1 VSDRRRNN
9 NRGKLEMTSREE
21 KSQGTASLSVEERRR
36 RAWGLG
42 GEAERNKIGIRLGG
56 RRPGSGHPFAHVTA
70 MDRWLVRKMLD
81 VVGNPPIAI
90 RLWDGQA
97 VSEPE
102 GEAAAT
108 ITLYDRAAMFKLIA
122 DPELHFGD
130 LYSSGRVELEGDLVR
145 FLEVIYRSIRHN
157 TRMSWLR
164 RFIVW
169 LGHRRIA
176 NSLARARDNIYHH
189 YDIGNDFYSLWLDRE
204 AMQYTCAYF
213 PDPDMSLEAA
223 QIAKL
228 HHICRKLQLKPGDT
242 VVEAGCGWGGLA
254 RFMARHYGVTVRA
267 YNISKEQIRFAR
279 QKAEEEGL
287 SDRVEYVE
295 DDYRNISGEY
305 DVFVSVGMLEHV
317 GTRDYRTLGE
327 VVRRCLK
334 PEGRA
339 LIHTIGRNTPGP
351 MNAWIERRIFPGA
364 YPPTLGEMS
373 EIFEPQRF
381 SIQDVENLRL
391 HYARTL
397 EHWLARFEQHAGEIE
412 AMFDPAFVRAWRL
425 YLAGSIAAF
434 TSGELQLF
442 QVVFTHAEN
451 NQLPWSRAHLY
462 AAPATET
469 GGVHEAV

>member
-1 VSDRRRNN
+1 MTSQEEQS
-9 NRGKLEMTSREE
+9 RGKA
-21 KSQGTASLSVEERRR
+21 GLSVAERRR

-42 GEAERNKIGIRLGG
+42 GESKRNKIGIRLDG
-56 RRPGSGHPFAHVTA
+56 RRLTTGHPFAHVTT
-70 MDRWLVRKMLD
+70 MDRWLVRKMLE

-90 RLWDGQA
+90 RLWNGRFA
-97 VSEPE
+97 SEPD

-108 ITLYDRAAMFKLIA
+108 ITILDRAAMFKLIA

-130 LYSSGRVELEGDLVR
+130 LYSSGRVEVEGDLVH
-145 FLEVIYRSIRHN
+145 FLEVVYRSIRHH
-157 TRMSWLR
+157 TRMSRLR

-176 NSLARARDNIYHH
+176 NSLARARDNIHHH
-189 YDIGNDFYSLWLDRE
+189 YDIGNDFYSLWLDKE

-279 QKAEEEGL
+279 HKAEEEGL
-287 SDRVEYVE
+287 SERVEYVE

-327 VVRRCLK
+327 VVKRCLK

-339 LIHTIGRNTPGP
+339 LIHTIGRNIPAP

-373 EIFEPQRF
+373 AIFEPQRF

-391 HYARTL
+391 HYAKTL
-397 EHWLARFEQHAGEIE
+397 EHWLARFEQHAEEIE

-425 YLAGSIAAF
+425 YLAGSIGAF

-451 NQLPWSRAHLY
+451 NQLPWSRAYLY
-462 AAPATET
+462 DAPATAE
-469 GGVHEAV
+469 GDMHEAV